1 MEPLTIR
8 TIDKMK
14 NDTKLAPFG
23 RYGNETDDSARPIE
37 IAYRR
42 GCHQA
47 LAMLEYH
54 VKETGVPIAQA
65 LADAVEIASD
75 MRGSNKAHPFLMHA
89 LLGKVDERHNKRLAK
104 AAKVKAKKV
113 IP

>member
-65 LADAVEIASD
+65 LARTRRARDP
-75 MRGSNKAHPFLMHA
+75 RGEVGPTCGRPGRARAP
-89 LLGKVDERHNKRLAK
+89 
-104 AAKVKAKKV
+104 
-113 IP
+113 